1 MEIIQTMQL
10 SRRQSTLWTT
20 HLVALFLLVF
30 MAVPTSAQQA
40 TSSGTVA
47 GRVAD
52 QSGSALPG
60 AQVVIRTLNVRTATN
75 AQGEFTLA
83 QVPVGTH
90 LIEVEYLGY
99 RVDTQS
105 VTVAAG
111 QRAAL
116 TFALVPST
124 AFEDEVTVVAS
135 PIRDGQAR
143 ALNQQRTAD
152 NIGNVVSADAIGRF
166 PDPNI
171 AEALQRTP
179 GIGVQRDQGEGRY
192 INVRGAP
199 ANFSQVAIN
208 GVMLPVPDAGTRA
221 MDLDTIPSDIVNQI
235 EVSKSLRPDL
245 DADSIAGAINI
256 VTRSPFDASGLRINA
271 SGGGSYNEFGGN
283 DRRGSVLVSNLFGA
297 NKQFG
302 ALASVSYSK
311 TDRKV
316 DNVENVWDVLERP
329 EGGEVLG
336 VIETLFK
343 DYDTRRER
351 VAGTGMLE
359 WRATPTDR
367 FFING
372 SYARFTD
379 DEFRNRLGIIWED
392 GVLLAGATDAAA
404 SFRNVRVNKQFRHR
418 VQRNEVTSV
427 SAGGRHFFS
436 RGIAD
441 YTASMGRADQ
451 TYPSRNELLY
461 RTSGNLTLS
470 YDVSRDPQLPTYSL
484 FSTNQHLDLSRFS
497 FRENT
502 FRSNTTREDELA
514 FAANIELMGRLFG
527 TAATHKFGVK
537 FRGREKT
544 ADEDRFRDRRSSSAP
559 SSPMPSF
566 ISGVSSSNYDYNLGH
581 KFDPALVR
589 AYLDAAR
596 PSSPPRVPQSRTS
609 DYEVNEDI
617 YAGYGSTNLT
627 FGKANVLVGV
637 RVEHTA
643 QEAFASG
650 HNEDT
655 DQFTP
660 RNATRS
666 YTNVFP
672 GVTLRYAFSD
682 SLIGRAAVTRAINRP
697 DFPEIVPRLSESDE
711 VTRLRITTGNPDLM
725 PTLATNVD
733 ASIEYYMGPIGVFSA
748 GVFYKDLS
756 DYRFDLTLPG
766 TFNGRP
772 ALITRPEN
780 APDGR
785 IAGAEFA
792 WQQQFSTLPGA
803 LAGFGAFANYTYTDA
818 HMHLGRTYAGR
829 SEFPLTGQSK
839 HTTNG
844 GVFYEKS
851 GFNARLSYT
860 DRSDFLTEI
869 NTEDS
874 RLDLY
879 WAGRSQVDFT
889 SSMQMTPM
897 WEIYLEAKN
906 LTNTGGIR
914 YAGAPG
920 RVFEYEKFGYT
931 AFLGLRFKR

>member
-1 MEIIQTMQL
+1 METIQTMQL
-10 SRRQSTLWTT
+10 SRRLSTPWTR
-20 HLVALFLLVF
+20 HLLALFLLVF
-30 MAVPTSAQQA
+30 LAVPASAQQ
-40 TSSGTVA
+40 TSASGSVA

-52 QSGSALPG
+52 QAGAALPG
-60 AQVVIRTLNVRTATN
+60 AQVIIRTLNVRTNTN
-75 AQGEFTLA
+75 PQGEFTLS

-90 LIEVEYLGY
+90 VIEVEYLGY
-99 RVDTQS
+99 RIETQS
-105 VTVAAG
+105 VTVTAG
-111 QRAAL
+111 QRASL
-116 TFALVPST
+116 TFSLVPST
-124 AFEDEVTVVAS
+124 AFEDEVTVTAS

-179 GIGVQRDQGEGRY
+179 GIGIQRDQGEGRY

-199 ANFSQVAIN
+199 AEFSQVAIN
-208 GVMLPVPDAGTRA
+208 GVMLPAPDPGTRA

-245 DADSIAGAINI
+245 DADSIAGAVNI
-256 VTRSPFDASGLRINA
+256 VTRSPFDASGLRFNA
-271 SGGGSYNEFGGN
+271 SGGGSYNDFGGY
-283 DRRGSVLVSNLFGA
+283 DTRGSVLVSNLFGA

-302 ALASVSYSK
+302 ALASLSYSK
-311 TDRKV
+311 TRRQV
-316 DNVENVWDVLERP
+316 DNVESVWDVLDRP

-336 VIETLFK
+336 LIENLFK

-351 VAGTGMLE
+351 IAGTGMLE

-392 GVLLAGATDAAA
+392 GVMLTGATDASA
-404 SFRNVRVNKQFRHR
+404 SFRNVRVSKQFRHR
-418 VQRNEVTSV
+418 MQRNEVTSV

-441 YTASMGRADQ
+441 YTASFGRADQ
-451 TYPSRNELLY
+451 TYPKRNELLY
-461 RTSGNLTLS
+461 RTGANLTLS
-470 YDVSRDPQLPTYSL
+470 YDYSRDPQLPTFSL
-484 FSTNQHLDLSRFS
+484 FETNQHLDLSRYS

-502 FRSNTTREDELA
+502 FRSNTTREDELS
-514 FAANIELMGRLFG
+514 FAANIEFLGRLLG

-544 ADEDRFRDRRSSSAP
+544 ADEERWRDRRAGSAP
-559 SSPMPSF
+559 TTPMASL
-566 ISGVSSSNYDYNLGH
+566 ISGTASVNYDYGLGH
-581 KFDPALVR
+581 KFDADLVN
-589 AYLDAAR
+589 AYLSAAR
-596 PSSPPRVPQSRTS
+596 PTSEPRVPESRTA

-627 FGKANVLVGV
+627 FGKANLLIGV
-637 RVEHTA
+637 RVEHTS
-643 QEAFASG
+643 QETFATG
-650 HNEDT
+650 YNQNT
-655 DQFTP
+655 GQFTP

-666 YTNVFP
+666 YTNAFP

-697 DFPEIVPRLSESDE
+697 NFPEIVPRLSENDE

-725 PTLATNVD
+725 PTLATNLD
-733 ASIEYYMGPIGVFSA
+733 ASIEYYTGAIGILSA

-756 DYRFDLTLPG
+756 DYRFNLTLPG
-766 TFNGRP
+766 TYNGRP
-772 ALITRPEN
+772 AIITRPEN

-792 WQQQFSTLPGA
+792 WQQQFTNLPGA
-803 LAGFGAFANYTYTDA
+803 LSGFGAFANYTFTSA
-818 HMHLGRTYAGR
+818 EMNLGRTYEGR
-829 SEFPLTGQSK
+829 SQFPLTGQSK

-860 DRSDFLTEI
+860 DRSDFLTEV
-869 NTEDS
+869 NAEDS

-889 SSMQMTPM
+889 SSLQMTNL

-906 LTNTGGIR
+906 LTNTAGVR
-914 YAGAPG
+914 YYGTSS
-920 RVFEYEKFGYT
+920 RVYEYEKFGYT
-931 AFLGLRFKR
+931 AFLGLRFKY

>member
-1 MEIIQTMQL
+1 METIQTMQL
-10 SRRQSTLWTT
+10 SRRLSTPWTT
-20 HLVALFLLVF
+20 RLLAVVLLVF
-30 MAVPTSAQQA
+30 MAVPASAQQA
-40 TSSGTVA
+40 SPNGTVA

-60 AQVVIRTLNVRTATN
+60 AQVIIRTLNVRTNTN
-75 AQGEFTLA
+75 PQGEFTLS

-90 LIEVEYLGY
+90 VIEVEYLGY
-99 RVDTQS
+99 RIETQS
-105 VTVAAG
+105 VPVTAG
-111 QRAAL
+111 QRASL
-116 TFALVPST
+116 TFALVPAT

-208 GVMLPVPDAGTRA
+208 GVMLPVPDPGTRA

-235 EVSKSLRPDL
+235 EVSKSLRPEL
-245 DADSIAGAINI
+245 DADSIAGAVNI
-256 VTRSPFDASGLRINA
+256 VTRSPFDASGLRINF

-316 DNVENVWDVLERP
+316 DNVENVWDVLDRP

-336 VIETLFK
+336 MIETLFK

-379 DEFRNRLGIIWED
+379 DEYRNRIGIIWED
-392 GVLLAGATDAAA
+392 GTLLAGATDAAA
-404 SFRNVRVNKQFRHR
+404 TFRNVRVNKQFRHR

-441 YTASMGRADQ
+441 YTASIGRADQ

-461 RTSGNLTLS
+461 RTGGNLTLS
-470 YDVSRDPQLPTYSL
+470 YDVSRNPQQPTYSL
-484 FSTNQHLDLSRFS
+484 FDTNQHLDLSRYS

-502 FRSNTTREDELA
+502 FRNNITREDELA

-544 ADEDRFRDRRSSSAP
+544 ADEERWRDRRGASAP
-559 SSPMPSF
+559 TTPMPALL
-566 ISGVSSSNYDYNLGH
+566 SGTSSSNYDYDLGH
-581 KFDPALVR
+581 KFDPALVL

-596 PSSPPRVPQSRTS
+596 PSSEPRVPESRTS

-617 YAGYGSTNLT
+617 YAGYGSTNMT
-627 FGKANVLVGV
+627 FGSANVLFGV
-637 RVEHTA
+637 RVEHTS
-643 QEAFASG
+643 QETFATG
-650 HNEDT
+650 YNENT
-655 DQFTP
+655 GQFTP

-682 SLIGRAAVTRAINRP
+682 TLIGRAAVTRAINRP
-697 DFPEIVPRLSESDE
+697 NFPEIVPRLSENDE
-711 VTRLRITTGNPDLM
+711 VTRLRISTGNPDLM
-725 PTLATNVD
+725 PTLSTNLD
-733 ASIEYYMGPIGVFSA
+733 ASIEYYMGAIGIFSA

-756 DYRFDLTLPG
+756 DYRFNLTLPG
-766 TFNGRP
+766 TYNGRT

-780 APDGR
+780 APDGH
-785 IAGAEFA
+785 IAGVEFA
-792 WQQQFSTLPGA
+792 WQQQFTTLPGA
-803 LAGFGAFANYTYTDA
+803 LSGFGAFANYTYTDA
-818 HMHLGRTYAGR
+818 QMNLGRTYGGR

-869 NTEDS
+869 NAEDS

-879 WAGRSQVDFT
+879 WGGRSQVDFT
-889 SSMQMTPM
+889 SSLQMTPM
-897 WEIYLEAKN
+897 WEIYLEGKN
-906 LTNTGGIR
+906 LTNTGGVR
-914 YAGAPG
+914 YAGSTS